1 MQRGPARLHRIFYA
15 TRYGWKRD
23 KLGYVRFRHWR
34 IWSVSGLPGAI
45 CPKNFPRWLKAC
57 SFEAV
62 DDVLRELFRIS
73 EGHHA
78 QPSVIIVD
86 ARTLQSTPESG
97 NRAEYDGLKRER
109 GSKTHIAVDTLSR
122 LLTMVTTPPIEQ
134 ERFQVETPAA
144 AVQEA
149 TGEHVELAFVDQSY
163 TGEETQEAA
172 QDHSIQQKIVKVPE
186 AKRGFVLLRAD
197 GSSSEV
203 CLGRAL
209 SPSGQGVRAAARGS
223 DQPPRRGLCQSAA
236 PTCWPFPPSS

>member
-1 MQRGPARLHRIFYA
+1 MQRGPAGLHRIFYA
-15 TRYGWKRD
+15 TRFGWKLD

-34 IWSVSGLPGAI
+34 IWSVPGLPGAI

-62 DDVLRELFRIS
+62 VHGLRELFRIS

-78 QPSVIIVD
+78 QPSVMIFD
-86 ARTLQSTPESG
+86 AHTLQSTPESG
-97 NRAEYDGLKRER
+97 NRAEYDRLKRER
-109 GSKTHIAVDTLSR
+109 GSKTHIAVDTLSK
-122 LLTMVTTPPIEQ
+122 LLTMVTTPANEQ
-134 ERFQVETPAA
+134 ERFQVETLAA

-149 TGEHVELAFVDQSY
+149 TGEHVELAFVDQGY

-172 QDHSIQQKIVKVPE
+172 QDHGIQQKVVKVPE

-203 CLGRAL
+203 SPGPRAFAVWTR
-209 SPSGQGVRAAARGS
+209 STSGC
-223 DQPPRRGLCQSAA
+223 PRV
-236 PTCWPFPPSS
+236 